1 MSTGE
6 KTKWFGGVMT
16 GSLCTTFLLAV
27 GFFVLDHYEGKAR
40 REAAYREKREILQAI
55 AEHPRLPIEYKS
67 SIMKMLKTKYG
78 ATYEGD
84 DFYRKLT
91 SVLLNVHLFGG
102 PGEEVSS
109 RIPEGFYR
117 PETGNDRIRIREL
130 IKSRESVVDFEL
142 ATDSPD
148 RIIMTFR
155 CGLYEAK
162 DAPGKFA
169 LVPHLLLYSHNYQI
183 FSDEQ
188 RMAAFEFTWENGA
201 IIVTDR
207 KTKTSRPF
215 RKTVRER

>member
-6 KTKWFGGVMT
+6 KTKWFEGVMT

-84 DFYRKLT
+84 DFYQKLT

-102 PGEEVSS
+102 PGEEVSK
-109 RIPEGFYR
+109 RIPVGVYC
-117 PETGNDRIRIREL
+117 PETGNDRIEIG
-130 IKSRESVVDFEL
+130 IFNHDVWFEL

-148 RIIMTFR
+148 RISQTFR